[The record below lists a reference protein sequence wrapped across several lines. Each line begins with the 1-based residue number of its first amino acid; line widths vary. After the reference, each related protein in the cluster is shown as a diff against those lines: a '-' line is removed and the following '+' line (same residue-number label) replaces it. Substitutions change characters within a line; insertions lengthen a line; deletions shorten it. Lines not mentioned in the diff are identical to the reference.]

1 MSEHTPASPETPAD
15 SHEKRDFIR
24 QIVREDLAS
33 GKHQAIKT
41 RFRRSRTATCTSAM
55 PSRSA

>member
-24 QIVREDLAS
+24 QIVREVLAS
-33 GKHQAIKT
+33 G
-41 RFRRSRTATCTSAM
+41 
-55 PSRSA
+55 